1 MAKLET
7 EPQPETRSAALEFAF
22 CGFDLTYPRDRLK
35 DLFQMQPAVEI
46 FPSFSLGY
54 QGFPWDPARG
64 YEEGTDPFSCRQY
77 GGASYPAWHE
87 IEALIKAMPSGTKLS
102 FRLNDTEKWKY
113 ASWLLQGPDCERGND
128 ILKLIDYLCDK
139 LHAHHIHISISSH
152 GVNPELIMETA
163 SSKWIQSAQNVMH
176 LAARYP
182 HSIFWPSV
190 FENDEVCTWPFV
202 QKVFDMSKSCTRD
215 GRPLPNLAGFFD
227 NSRGSGKEPENAPE
241 IPKDYPRGVGQPIG
255 FTGGIGSR
263 NAQEWLSRYK
273 EAATA
278 AGCRC
283 QCDAQSS
290 FRVGKT
296 RTNPI
301 DAAELEKLAR
311 VIYEWGGRDGK
322 TPSRGPRHA
331 TSALR
336 SRSAHRIVKKSARAE
351 HFLVDLSSPL

>member
-1 MAKLET
+1 MRHAY
-7 EPQPETRSAALEFAF
+7 TRSNILLERWLL
-22 CGFDLTYPRDRLK
+22 GRLGTW
-35 DLFQMQPAVEI
+35 V
-46 FPSFSLGY
+46 PSRVCIGSN
-54 QGFPWDPARG
+54 DSAR
-64 YEEGTDPFSCRQY
+64 FSC
-77 GGASYPAWHE
+77 PT
-87 IEALIKAMPSGTKLS
+87 LICGILP
-102 FRLNDTEKWKY
+102 
-113 ASWLLQGPDCERGND
+113 RG
-128 ILKLIDYLCDK
+128 
-139 LHAHHIHISISSH
+139 
-152 GVNPELIMETA
+152 
-163 SSKWIQSAQNVMH
+163 Q
-176 LAARYP
+176 
-182 HSIFWPSV
+182 
-190 FENDEVCTWPFV
+190 
-202 QKVFDMSKSCTRD
+202 
-215 GRPLPNLAGFFD
+215 
-227 NSRGSGKEPENAPE
+227 EPENAPE

-351 HFLVDLSSPL
+351 HFLVDLSSPLVSNVQWLLASEPWVPFLRFLSTDRRMVEIQGSPPAEPVGGSAPACPHSRRLTN

>member
-190 FENDEVCTWPFV
+190 FETLSVMLRLMIFCCLELAQIIWLKTSATSKVKTDLCQFMPEWILRNDEVCTWPFV

-227 NSRGSGKEPENAPE
+227 NSRGSGKEL
-241 IPKDYPRGVGQPIG
+241 GQLKG
-255 FTGGIGSR
+255 ETSFTYKTQEFVWGS
-263 NAQEWLSRYK
+263 K
-273 EAATA
+273 
-278 AGCRC
+278 
-283 QCDAQSS
+283 
-290 FRVGKT
+290 
-296 RTNPI
+296 
-301 DAAELEKLAR
+301 
-311 VIYEWGGRDGK
+311 
-322 TPSRGPRHA
+322 
-331 TSALR
+331 
-336 SRSAHRIVKKSARAE
+336 
-351 HFLVDLSSPL
+351 